1 MDIQSLE
8 GGAYCR
14 QDRARMTPLAI
25 AGALGA
31 IALLA
36 LAPGA
41 VPPARAAG
49 AAAASAAGAQVRF
62 EPCRLEHRSR
72 LQAFAAECSRLR
84 VPENRAVPAGR
95 QIELFIARIPA
106 INRRKAPDPL
116 FLIAGGPGMGS
127 AQMYAGVAQAFAR
140 VGRDRDLVL
149 VDQRGTGRSAPLGCE
164 LSEGS
169 MIDADEAM
177 IRAITQRC
185 LAALSAGHDVTQYTT
200 SVAVQD
206 LEAVRAA
213 LGYERVNLYGV
224 SYGTRVALHYLRR
237 FPQRTR
243 LAILD
248 GVVPPGLALGPDIAL
263 DAEAALG
270 RILAR
275 CAAESSCRRAHGDPG
290 AHYRALRERLGG
302 APVAVALPDPTTAAP
317 RQLAFGPQH
326 LGAVL
331 RLQSYAASTAALLPY
346 ALAAANRD
354 ENFLPLAGIFLM
366 AEASTTDLLAY
377 GMHNSV
383 VCTEDLPFVDTARV
397 DRAQL
402 AATYLGASPLDGLR
416 TICSLWPRGVLD
428 TDLRA
433 PLRSAVPV
441 LLLSGA
447 DDPVTPP
454 ANATAVQAGLS
465 RSKHVVVPDSGH
477 GQVGLPCMDA
487 VFQAFLRDADPAALD
502 TRCLARA
509 RPDPFFTSAAG
520 PAP

>member
-1 MDIQSLE
+1 
-8 GGAYCR
+8 
-14 QDRARMTPLAI
+14 MTPFAV
-25 AGALGA
+25 ARALGA
-31 IALLA
+31 VALLT

-41 VPPARAAG
+41 IAPGVAAD
-49 AAAASAAGAQVRF
+49 AAAAAVAAGSAPF

-72 LQAFAAECSRLR
+72 LQAFAAECTRIS
-84 VPENRAVPAGR
+84 VPENRARPEGR
-95 QIELFIARIPA
+95 RIQLFVARIPA
-106 INRRKAPDPL
+106 ISRRKAPDPL
-116 FLIAGGPGMGS
+116 FLIAGGPGMGT
-127 AQMYAGVAQAFAR
+127 ADMYAGIAQAFAR

-149 VDQRGTGRSAPLGCE
+149 VDQRGTGSSAPLGCE
-164 LSEGS
+164 LSEET

-206 LEAVRAA
+206 LDAVRAA
-213 LGYERVNLYGV
+213 LGYERINLYGV

-237 FPQRTR
+237 FPQQAR

-248 GVVPPGLALGPDIAL
+248 GVVPPGLALGPGIAL

-275 CAAESSCRRAHGDPG
+275 CAAEPACERAYGDPA
-290 AHYRALRERLGG
+290 AHYRALRERL
-302 APVAVALPDPTTAAP
+302 ARKPVDVALPDPTTAAP
-317 RQLAFGPQH
+317 RRLAFGPQH

-354 ENFLPLAGIFLM
+354 DDFLPLAGIFLM
-366 AEASTTDLLAY
+366 AEASTTDQLAY

-383 VCTEDLPFVDTARV
+383 VCTEDLPFVDAARV
-397 DRAQL
+397 DRARL
-402 AATYLGASPLDGLR
+402 EATYLGPSPLDGLG

-428 TDLRA
+428 ADLRT
-433 PLRSAVPV
+433 PLRSDVPV

-454 ANATAVQAGLS
+454 ANATAVQAGLA

-487 VFQAFLRDADPAALD
+487 VFQAFLRDADPAGLD
-502 TRCLARA
+502 TGCLART